1 MTSIEDTVS
10 KPTVETLKWKHP
22 SAIDRPKLLDS
33 FHKMVQDVGC
43 NILNHA
49 CEESEVYMLLLSA

>member
-10 KPTVETLKWKHP
+10 KPTIEMLKWKHP

-33 FHKMVQDVGC
+33 FHKMDQDVGC